1 MAIKTKSLQRGKR
14 KRRTVVAESETR
26 CGLVTGINPKRERK
40 AVKIAFTKLVR
51 IPTEIAG
58 ENELRVRT
66 DSKQHDEANW
76 VL

>member
-14 KRRTVVAESETR
+14 KRRTGVAESETR
-26 CGLVTGINPKRERK
+26 CGLGTGIDPKRERK
-40 AVKIAFTKLVR
+40 TAEIAFTKLVR
-51 IPTEIAG
+51 IPAEVAG

-66 DSKQHDEANW
+66 DSKQHNEANW